1 MSIQSLVDTIIAYDH
16 EFFLR
21 VNIGLNNSF
30 CDFLFSN
37 VLFFIKIPGLIAI
50 CIIFFLLGKN
60 RGRIAAVLSMACL
73 FFTWLIVSGI
83 KDLFTRPLPME
94 TFENVNLMGSSS
106 SSFFPS
112 WQAIAVTVVATII
125 SRKFK
130 VISPIFIILVLL
142 VGLASVYSG
151 RCYPLD
157 IVAGIIF
164 GYFMGVMFLG
174 VDDLFHKIFS
184 RGQDY

>member
-1 MSIQSLVDTIIAYDH
+1 
-16 EFFLR
+16 
-21 VNIGLNNSF
+21 
-30 CDFLFSN
+30 
-37 VLFFIKIPGLIAI
+37 
-50 CIIFFLLGKN
+50 
-60 RGRIAAVLSMACL
+60 
-73 FFTWLIVSGI
+73 
-83 KDLFTRPLPME
+83 ME
-94 TFENVNLMGSSS
+94 TFEIVNLMGSSS